1 MLQLHFY
8 SNHAGRLVL
17 GGGSNDW
24 WSSDTYPLDS
34 IKEFEQISEA
44 WKKCLADLLKKGY
57 FCMCKDKKKFSF
69 VLGSFINP
77 F

>member
-17 GGGSNDW
+17 GGSNDW

-57 FCMCKDKKKFSF
+57 FAWKAFCVFFSSNNSS
-69 VLGSFINP
+69 LS
-77 F
+77 

>member
-17 GGGSNDW
+17 GGGSSDW
-24 WSSDTYPLDS
+24 WSSDTYPIDS

-44 WKKCLADLLKKGY
+44 WKCCLNDLLRQG
-57 FCMCKDKKKFSF
+57 
-69 VLGSFINP
+69 
-77 F
+77 